1 MTQPFRAGLVGAGHI
16 AEFHLAAIRRL
27 PGVTVV
33 GVHDKDP
40 ARAEAF
46 ASRFGL
52 PTFASLAALV
62 EAGANVIHVLTPP
75 DAHAELATAA
85 LQAGAHVLV
94 EKPLATDPEDAERV
108 AALARE
114 RRLEVGVCH
123 SLLFDPQVRAARE
136 LVASG
141 RLGDVVAV
149 DILRSSLYPPFP
161 GGELPPRYRRAG
173 YPFRDLGI
181 HGLYL
186 IEAFLGPIESVEAA
200 WRSLG
205 GDPNLAFD
213 EWRAL
218 VRCAR
223 GFGQMQLS
231 WNARPLQNLVVVQGT
246 KGILKLDLLAMTR
259 SLRPTL
265 PAPKAVE
272 RLVGAA
278 RDSVESLGRLALSTV
293 GFALGRVRQ
302 YHGLQ
307 DLVAAFY
314 RALARGERPPVVAAD
329 ALAAVRWTEE
339 VAQAAE
345 RDDEERRSRVP
356 RTPKVDFLVTGASG
370 GLGSALVERLRREG
384 HSVRAFVR
392 RLPEPL
398 PQGVDVALG
407 DLGDPSAVDAAVA
420 GAKVVFHVGAAMK
433 GGWTAHQCGT
443 VEGTRNVI
451 EACRRHGIEKL
462 VHVSSMSVLDWAGA
476 PPGTPLNEDS
486 PLEPRAEARGA
497 YTRAKLEAER
507 LVTAAAAAGLPAVI
521 LRPGQ
526 VFGGRIPLMT
536 PAVARRLGGRL
547 LVLGDGEIPLPL
559 VYIDDV
565 VDALLAAA
573 RSPLR
578 QGEIVQVVDGE
589 TLTQREVIALVRGH
603 TTGVLRIPRWVVF
616 ALGRVSEL
624 LLAPLGRPS
633 PLSKYRLQS
642 ALARRRF
649 ESLNA
654 ARLLEWRPRVG
665 VRNGIGAVASG
676 REHDPVSST

>member
-1 MTQPFRAGLVGAGHI
+1 
-16 AEFHLAAIRRL
+16 
-27 PGVTVV
+27 
-33 GVHDKDP
+33 
-40 ARAEAF
+40 
-46 ASRFGL
+46 
-52 PTFASLAALV
+52 
-62 EAGANVIHVLTPP
+62 
-75 DAHAELATAA
+75 
-85 LQAGAHVLV
+85 
-94 EKPLATDPEDAERV
+94 
-108 AALARE
+108 
-114 RRLEVGVCH
+114 
-123 SLLFDPQVRAARE
+123 
-136 LVASG
+136 
-141 RLGDVVAV
+141 
-149 DILRSSLYPPFP
+149 
-161 GGELPPRYRRAG
+161 
-173 YPFRDLGI
+173 
-181 HGLYL
+181 
-186 IEAFLGPIESVEAA
+186 
-200 WRSLG
+200 
-205 GDPNLAFD
+205 
-213 EWRAL
+213 
-218 VRCAR
+218 
-223 GFGQMQLS
+223 
-231 WNARPLQNLVVVQGT
+231 
-246 KGILKLDLLAMTR
+246 
-259 SLRPTL
+259 
-265 PAPKAVE
+265 
-272 RLVGAA
+272 
-278 RDSVESLGRLALSTV
+278 
-293 GFALGRVRQ
+293 
-302 YHGLQ
+302 
-307 DLVAAFY
+307 
-314 RALARGERPPVVAAD
+314 
-329 ALAAVRWTEE
+329 
-339 VAQAAE
+339 
-345 RDDEERRSRVP
+345 
-356 RTPKVDFLVTGASG
+356 
-370 GLGSALVERLRREG
+370 
-384 HSVRAFVR
+384 
-392 RLPEPL
+392 
-398 PQGVDVALG
+398 
-407 DLGDPSAVDAAVA
+407 
-420 GAKVVFHVGAAMK
+420 VVFHVGAAMK

-603 TTGVLRIPRWVVF
+603 TTGVLRIPRWLVF